1 MKVIPEYHSEGS
13 ACLAGEMHR
22 LPGQECG
29 RRTIYVPFTSHLR
42 MPYNG
47 SDYTIRDDRDRYHVL
62 TKRRILVLKLT
73 LLVVEI

>member
-1 MKVIPEYHSEGS
+1 MMKKQKGGAPAPGAPPPRS
-13 ACLAGEMHR
+13 APDQAR
-22 LPGQECG
+22 SAV
-29 RRTIYVPFTSHLR
+29 TISYLR

-73 LLVVEI
+73 LLVVET

>member
-13 ACLAGEMHR
+13 AYLAGEMHR
-22 LPGQECG
+22 LPGQA
-29 RRTIYVPFTSHLR
+29 RSAVTIYLR

-73 LLVVEI
+73 LLVVET

>member
-29 RRTIYVPFTSHLR
+29 DYHVTSHLR

-47 SDYTIRDDRDRYHVL
+47 SDYTIRNDRDRYHVL